1 MKLILASASP
11 RRKAI
16 LESLQI
22 PFEVAPTSA
31 EEILDPKDPV
41 RSVFENAKA
50 KAFACRSR
58 FPDDPILAAD
68 TLVWFDGHV
77 LGKPRDMQ
85 EAASFLRSYSGKT
98 QFVYT
103 GIAFLL
109 PGKDV
114 DVRVEASSV
123 LFKNLSEEQ
132 IQHYLQETRPLDRA
146 GAYDINTN
154 GDEIIASYQGSY
166 TNIMGLP
173 SRQVR
178 DWWASITKSE
188 S

>member
-16 LESLQI
+16 LESLGI
-22 PFEVAPTSA
+22 PFVVFPTSA
-31 EEILDPKDPV
+31 EEILDPQDPV
-41 RSVFENAKA
+41 RSVFENARA
-50 KAFACRSR
+50 KALACQYH
-58 FPDDPILAAD
+58 FPDQPILAAD

-77 LGKPRDMQ
+77 LGKPRDW
-85 EAASFLRSYSGKT
+85 EAAATFLRSYSGKV

-103 GIAFLL
+103 GIAFVL
-109 PGKDV
+109 PGKDI

-123 LFKNLSEEQ
+123 HFKNLEEDQ
-132 IQHYLQETRPLDRA
+132 IQSYLQNAQPLDRA
-146 GAYDINTN
+146 GAYDINTH
-154 GDEIIASYQGSY
+154 GDMIIDSYQGSY

-173 SRQVR
+173 AAPVR
-178 DWWASITKSE
+178 DWWSSITKSG